1 MKNIIHGYYQNGIF
15 YDAVAANA
23 IMDRILHHAHV
34 VPISG
39 KYLRTEE
46 QPMREKKASFCT
58 EADGTPTAE
67 NKIKETEVVS
77 NKL

>member
-1 MKNIIHGYYQNGIF
+1 
-15 YDAVAANA
+15 
-23 IMDRILHHAHV
+23 
-34 VPISG
+34 
-39 KYLRTEE
+39 
-46 QPMREKKASFCT
+46 MREKKASFCT